1 MLVVAVVVTAALAVK
16 AAAQFFL
23 AGRPPVELLGGAV
36 KFLLV
41 ENSGAFLGL
50 GGSLSEGSRR
60 TIFVLVMGA
69 ALVGALAWLIAA
81 NRLSRLRT
89 IALAMMIGG
98 GVANWLD
105 RIADGRVTDYVVLSA
120 GPLRTGI
127 FNLADAAILAG
138 AVLWLLGRP
147 RDGYAGVEDRKGGPG

>member
-1 MLVVAVVVTAALAVK
+1 MVAAALAVK

-23 AGRPPVELLGGAV
+23 SGQPPVELLGGAV

-41 ENSGAFLGL
+41 ENAGAFFGL
-50 GGSLSEGSRR
+50 GGSLPEGYRR
-60 TIFVLVMGA
+60 TIFVVVVGA

-89 IALAMMIGG
+89 IAVAMMIGG

-120 GPLRTGI
+120 GPLRTGV
-127 FNLADAAILAG
+127 FNLADTAILAG
-138 AVLWLLGRP
+138 ALLWLFARP
-147 RDGYAGVEDRKGGPG
+147 REGYADPDERKGGPR